1 MRFPPPEPVTV
12 SETYDILPKVLL
24 RVSDHGAMAWRENS
38 GLFWA
43 PMGNGEWR
51 RVRAGTPGCGDILG
65 LVPLSVEHL
74 LSLGILTIGAF
85 LSVET
90 KTLAGTAR
98 ESQLEFHA
106 GVRAHHGLS
115 FIARGPE
122 GVDQNLEKLLRRNP
136 AVIK

>member
-1 MRFPPPEPVTV
+1 MTI
-12 SETYDILPKVLL
+12 SETSDILPKVLL

-51 RVRAGTPGCGDILG
+51 RVRAGTNGCGDIIG
-65 LVPLSVEHL
+65 MIPLSVEHL

-85 LSVET
+85 LNVET
-90 KTLAGTAR
+90 KTLTGKAR

-106 GVRAHHGLS
+106 GVVAHHGIS
-115 FIARGPE
+115 FIARGP
-122 GVDQNLEKLLRRNP
+122 GAVDLNLGKL
-136 AVIK
+136 IK